1 MRYVQLRRVVVT
13 GLGVVSPNGH
23 DREAFRRA
31 NRDGVS
37 GVRRVEEFDTARLR
51 SRVAGAIRGLDL
63 TRALEPR
70 QLKRV
75 SRMVPLAILAAREA
89 LDDAGLPPERLDLE
103 TRRQLGILLG
113 TGGGGAE
120 FIEAM

>member
-1 MRYVQLRRVVVT
+1 MPVVELRRVVVT

-31 NRDGVS
+31 LRAGTS
-37 GVRRVEEFDTARLR
+37 GVRRIEEFDTARLK
-51 SRVAGAIRGLDL
+51 SRVAGIIRGIDL
-63 TRALEPR
+63 TCALEAR

-89 LDDAGLPPERLDLE
+89 LQDAGLPHDRIALK
-103 TRRQLGILLG
+103 TRR
-113 TGGGGAE
+113 
-120 FIEAM
+120 

>member
-1 MRYVQLRRVVVT
+1 MPLVELRRVVVT

-31 NRDGVS
+31 NRDGIS
-37 GVRRVEEFDTARLR
+37 GVHRIEEFDASRLR
-51 SRVAGAIRGLDL
+51 SQVAGVVRGVDL
-63 TRALEPR
+63 TRAMESR

-89 LDDAGLPPERLDLE
+89 L
-103 TRRQLGILLG
+103 
-113 TGGGGAE
+113 
-120 FIEAM
+120 